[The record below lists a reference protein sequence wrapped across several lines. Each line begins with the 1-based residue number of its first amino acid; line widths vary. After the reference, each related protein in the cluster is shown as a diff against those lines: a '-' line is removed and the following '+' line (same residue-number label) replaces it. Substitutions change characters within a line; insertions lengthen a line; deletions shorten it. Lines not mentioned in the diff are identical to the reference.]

1 MYQPEDRT
9 YFIPNMGTV
18 YSAKDKKIIS
28 SPDMA
33 KEGVQENDTPTPIKE
48 PSQPQQLKNN
58 EKQQNNVKEES
69 DNNVKESS

>member
-1 MYQPEDRT
+1 MADIIVKLILKVTDKET
-9 YFIPNMGTV
+9 ATV
-18 YSAKDKKIIS
+18 LKN
-28 SPDMA
+28 DMA
-33 KEGVQENDTPTPIKE
+33 KAGVQENDTPTPIKE

>member
-1 MYQPEDRT
+1 M
-9 YFIPNMGTV
+9 
-18 YSAKDKKIIS
+18 AKDGI
-28 SPDMA
+28 
-33 KEGVQENDTPTPIKE
+33 QENDTQSPKE